1 MAQRNVF
8 LLNHIL
14 KDIIN
19 LIYNDIKINVL
30 HRQMKF
36 QILLVKVFIIIVM
49 SINIFKLY
57 VINSNYEY
65 IYKFDNAA
73 QYLKSCEET
82 IMYTTSESKTYLYN
96 NTCYLEYPKNIVKNE
111 STKICDCLYYKYNV
125 DDNNCICYSKEEK
138 CLDKIHIIELK
149 ICLDDIK
156 GCKDKK
162 YKIFNNDCFF
172 KSVQIIQK

>member
-57 VINSNYEY
+57 VIK
-65 IYKFDNAA
+65 I
-73 QYLKSCEET
+73 Q
-82 IMYTTSESKTYLYN
+82 IM
-96 NTCYLEYPKNIVKNE
+96 NIFINL
-111 STKICDCLYYKYNV
+111 IMQLN
-125 DDNNCICYSKEEK
+125 I
-138 CLDKIHIIELK
+138 
-149 ICLDDIK
+149 
-156 GCKDKK
+156 
-162 YKIFNNDCFF
+162 
-172 KSVQIIQK
+172 